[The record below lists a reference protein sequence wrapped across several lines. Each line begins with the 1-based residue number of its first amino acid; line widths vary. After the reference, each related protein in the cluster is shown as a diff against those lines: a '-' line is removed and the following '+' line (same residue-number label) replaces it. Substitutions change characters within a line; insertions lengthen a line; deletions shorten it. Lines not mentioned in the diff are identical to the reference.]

1 MPRQHKATFT
11 KDWRPSWGPGTAAW
25 RMRPAPPNP
34 REPSLRAACRPRP
47 LRTPRRVGAELTTA
61 PPTPIRPAPRSSCW
75 LSGLKRPLSRFSVPG
90 DARRV
95 TGAGGPGGGGDS
107 RRVQERRGLVPGRGV
122 SLRTLWRRAAEQL
135 ARPHRFV
142 RARRAE
148 PRGPS
153 ARGVPLGPVTS
164 RTERSRRDGE
174 RRRPPRDRAGSRRR
188 RPPRAPPP
196 PLSPGRP
203 ERRPP
208 GEQPA
213 RRRAPRPAP
222 LPPRPPPVRASA
234 RGTFRGASPAGPERG
249 GARAGAPAGRGA
261 VIAARPAAAPRQ
273 PLPRRRG
280 AGGAGPEDERPGGA
294 QDQTGAA
301 EKARRADSGGKAA
314 PAPSQRLLL
323 FTFSLFLC
331 VNPCSDSAGSA
342 VRARTGLAH
351 KLLFGARLFI
361 YFSPKLALS
370 GPAEV

>member
-1 MPRQHKATFT
+1 MAHASSPAQ
-11 KDWRPSWGPGTAAW
+11 PSRAFAPH
-25 RMRPAPPNP
+25 RLPAPPPANAAARGGGANYSPAHSHPP
-34 REPSLRAACRPRP
+34 RPSLFLLILWVKAPALALFCTGGCAAGDRGRGSG
-47 LRTPRRVGAELTTA
+47 RGRRL
-61 PPTPIRPAPRSSCW
+61 P
-75 LSGLKRPLSRFSVPG
+75 
-90 DARRV
+90 
-95 TGAGGPGGGGDS
+95 
-107 RRVQERRGLVPGRGV
+107 RVQERRGLLPGRGV

-148 PRGPS
+148 PQGPS

-196 PLSPGRP
+196 PLSPRRP

-222 LPPRPPPVRASA
+222 LPPRPPPVQAPA

-351 KLLFGARLFI
+351 KLLSGARLFI
-361 YFSPKLALS
+361 SLRSWLSRDQQRFKRPVTRWVQAQGAL
-370 GPAEV
+370 